1 MSATGGREMTDMKLK
16 QTILDALEFDPSID
30 AASIGVSVDNG
41 VVTLSGHVPT
51 YFEKMKAEDIAIAIR
66 GVKAIAQEIEVRP
79 AGTHLTADDEIA
91 RRVLDVLRWS
101 TTLPADA
108 VKVKVQGGWL
118 TLTGAVEWNFQRE
131 AAARAVRDMSG
142 VKGVTNNIII
152 TPKATPADLRD
163 RIERAL
169 KRQAELDMNNIRVE
183 VADGAVTLEGKV
195 HSLAERRVAEQAV
208 WAAPG
213 IREVRDR
220 LSVV

>member
-1 MSATGGREMTDMKLK
+1 MTDMTLK

-183 VADGAVTLEGKV
+183 VTDGAVTLEGKV

>member
-1 MSATGGREMTDMKLK
+1 MTDMKLK

-183 VADGAVTLEGKV
+183 VTDGAVTLEGKV

>member
-1 MSATGGREMTDMKLK
+1 MTDMKLK

-183 VADGAVTLEGKV
+183 VVDGAVTLEGKV

>member
-1 MSATGGREMTDMKLK
+1 MTDMKLK

-195 HSLAERRVAEQAV
+195 HSLTERRVAEQAV

>member
-1 MSATGGREMTDMKLK
+1 MTDMKLK

-142 VKGVTNNIII
+142 VKGVTNNFII

>member
-1 MSATGGREMTDMKLK
+1 MTDMKLK

-66 GVKAIAQEIEVRP
+66 GVKAIVQEIEVRP

-183 VADGAVTLEGKV
+183 VVDGAVTLEGKV

>member
-1 MSATGGREMTDMKLK
+1 MTDMKLK

-51 YFEKMKAEDIAIAIR
+51 YFEKMKAEEIAIAIR

>member
-1 MSATGGREMTDMKLK
+1 M
-16 QTILDALEFDPSID
+16 
-30 AASIGVSVDNG
+30 
-41 VVTLSGHVPT
+41 
-51 YFEKMKAEDIAIAIR
+51 
-66 GVKAIAQEIEVRP
+66 RP

>member
-1 MSATGGREMTDMKLK
+1 MTDMTLK

-51 YFEKMKAEDIAIAIR
+51 YFEKMKAEDLAIAIR

-101 TTLPADA
+101 TTLPAEA

>member
-1 MSATGGREMTDMKLK
+1 MTDMKLK

-79 AGTHLTADDEIA
+79 AGTNLTADDEIA

>member
-1 MSATGGREMTDMKLK
+1 MTDMTLK

>member
-1 MSATGGREMTDMKLK
+1 MTDMKLK

-183 VADGAVTLEGKV
+183 VVDGAVTLEGKV
-195 HSLAERRVAEQAV
+195 HSLAERRMAEQAV

>member
-1 MSATGGREMTDMKLK
+1 MTDMTLK
-16 QTILDALEFDPSID
+16 QTILDALEFEPSID

-51 YFEKMKAEDIAIAIR
+51 YSEKMKAEDLTIAIR

-101 TTLPADA
+101 TALPAEA

-118 TLTGAVEWNFQRE
+118 TLAGSVEWNFQRE
-131 AAARAVRDMSG
+131 AAARAVREMSG
-142 VKGVTNNIII
+142 VKGVTNNIVI
-152 TPKATPADLRD
+152 TPKATPADLRE
-163 RIERAL
+163 RIEKAL
-169 KRQAELDMNNIRVE
+169 KRQAELDMNNIRVS
-183 VADGAVTLEGKV
+183 VVDGAVTLEGKV
-195 HSLAERRVAEQAV
+195 HSLSERRVAEQAV

-220 LSVV
+220 LSVA

>member
-1 MSATGGREMTDMKLK
+1 MTDMKLK

-183 VADGAVTLEGKV
+183 IADGAVTLEGKV

>member
-1 MSATGGREMTDMKLK
+1 MTDMKLK

-41 VVTLSGHVPT
+41 VVSLSGHVPT

-79 AGTHLTADDEIA
+79 AGTNLTADDEIA

>member
-1 MSATGGREMTDMKLK
+1 MTDMKLK

>member
-1 MSATGGREMTDMKLK
+1 MTDMKLK

-213 IREVRDR
+213 SREVRDR

>member
-1 MSATGGREMTDMKLK
+1 MTDMKLK

-79 AGTHLTADDEIA
+79 AGAHLTADDEIA

-183 VADGAVTLEGKV
+183 VVDGAVTLEGKV

>member
-1 MSATGGREMTDMKLK
+1 MTDMKLK

-79 AGTHLTADDEIA
+79 AGAHLTADDEIA

-183 VADGAVTLEGKV
+183 VTDGAVTLEGKV